1 MRLKWTSLIKPKHAS
16 DQELLLL
23 LDGEL
28 KSREADRLRA
38 HLAACWECR
47 VHHDETADAIRDF
60 VEYRRQSLSTAPPGG
75 WPNLRH
81 RLQQIERSQPVRA
94 RSRWRRFGRLSPRA
108 LVFASLCAAV
118 LVLWFRFNSAVPV
131 SASGILDRASRN
143 ETELIRRASV
153 PVIHEKV
160 VARLKRGTISTGQ
173 TGTLELWNAVEGGAT
188 RRTGSPELWRE
199 LEQVFQ
205 TNHMGA
211 VRPLSATAHRAWRES
226 VKARREEAV
235 KANLAD
241 GTVIWTAKTETRG
254 PFQRN
259 QIVEGDLTV
268 RGTDWAPVAEKLRV
282 QGDREIREYEFTL
295 VAYDVVERSSLSAS
309 FFETPIPAVHPPDTG
324 VAAAPAPA
332 VVTLAPA
339 GDSNAELDTVYII
352 HRSGLC
358 HNGAVEIKRGAGNRI
373 LVEGMVDTIAR
384 RNEITT
390 LLNQVPQAAV
400 FLRSMEEEMRKAG
413 PPDDSAPAGE
423 TDVTRVT
430 VRKAQPAAAS
440 FLADYFRNQGG
451 ARRATEL
458 ANRTLS
464 LSSDAVADVW
474 ALRRLADRFAW
485 PQPELSVVS
494 RRRLELMIRDH
505 LKALDATGGLLREL
519 LDPVLTALAGHA
531 TEDVKLPPDKSVWSD
546 RRRSVLDTQIRIR
559 KLVEILLVDGED
571 ADPAATAGE
580 LLSAFANVQA
590 RLSSLEERLSEDF
603 REPDGPAQK
612 N

>member
-28 KSREADRLRA
+28 KSRKADLLRA

-47 VHHDETADAIRDF
+47 VHHDETADVIRDF

-81 RLQQIERSQPVRA
+81 RLQQIERSQPVRTK
-94 RSRWRRFGRLSPRA
+94 SMWRGFGRLSPKG

-118 LVLWFRFNSAVPV
+118 LLWFRFGSAVPV
-131 SASGILDRASRN
+131 SASAILDRASRN
-143 ETELIRRASV
+143 ETELIRRTSV

-160 VARLKRGTISTGQ
+160 VVRWKRVTLSTGQ

-188 RRTGSPELWRE
+188 RRTGSQELWRE
-199 LEQVFQ
+199 LEEVFQ
-205 TNHMGA
+205 TNHMGP

-226 VKARREEAV
+226 VQSRREEAV

-241 GTVIWTAKTETRG
+241 GTVTWTAKTETQG

-268 RGTDWAPVAEKLRV
+268 RKTDWAPVAQKLRV
-282 QGDREIREYEFTL
+282 QGDQEIREYEFTV

-309 FFETPIPAVHPPDTG
+309 FFETALPAGHLPGTG
-324 VAAAPAPA
+324 VATVPAPVA
-332 VVTLAPA
+332 VTMAPA
-339 GDSNAELDTVYII
+339 GDSNPELDTVYII
-352 HRSGLC
+352 HRAGLC
-358 HNGAVEIKRGAGNRI
+358 HNGAVEIKRGAENRI
-373 LVEGMVDTIAR
+373 LVEGMVDTVAR
-384 RNEITT
+384 RNEITA
-390 LLNQVPQAAV
+390 LLNQIPDATVS
-400 FLRSMEEEMRKAG
+400 LRSMEEAVREAA
-413 PPDDSAPAGE
+413 PPDDSTPAGE

-430 VRKAQPAAAS
+430 VRKARPAAAS
-440 FLADYFRNQGG
+440 FLADYFRNQGDT
-451 ARRATEL
+451 RRATEL
-458 ANRTLS
+458 ANRALS
-464 LSSDAVADVW
+464 LSSDAVADAW
-474 ALRRLADRFAW
+474 ELRRLADRFAW
-485 PQPELSVVS
+485 PRPELSVVS

-505 LKALDATGGLLREL
+505 LKALDATGGLLRGL

-531 TEDVKLPPDKSVWSD
+531 AAGVALPPDQSVWSD
-546 RRRSVLDTQIRIR
+546 RCRSVLDTQLRIR
-559 KLVEILLVDGED
+559 KLVEILLVDGEG
-571 ADPAATAGE
+571 ADPAAAAAE

-590 RLSSLEERLSEDF
+590 RLSSLEGRLSEDF
-603 REPDGPAQK
+603 SEPDGPARK

>member
-1 MRLKWTSLIKPKHAS
+1 VP
-16 DQELLLL
+16 
-23 LDGEL
+23 
-28 KSREADRLRA
+28 
-38 HLAACWECR
+38 
-47 VHHDETADAIRDF
+47 
-60 VEYRRQSLSTAPPGG
+60 
-75 WPNLRH
+75 
-81 RLQQIERSQPVRA
+81 A
-94 RSRWRRFGRLSPRA
+94 R
-108 LVFASLCAAV
+108 
-118 LVLWFRFNSAVPV
+118 
-131 SASGILDRASRN
+131 
-143 ETELIRRASV
+143 
-153 PVIHEKV
+153 
-160 VARLKRGTISTGQ
+160 
-173 TGTLELWNAVEGGAT
+173 
-188 RRTGSPELWRE
+188 
-199 LEQVFQ
+199 
-205 TNHMGA
+205 
-211 VRPLSATAHRAWRES
+211 
-226 VKARREEAV
+226 
-235 KANLAD
+235 
-241 GTVIWTAKTETRG
+241 
-254 PFQRN
+254 
-259 QIVEGDLTV
+259 
-268 RGTDWAPVAEKLRV
+268 
-282 QGDREIREYEFTL
+282 
-295 VAYDVVERSSLSAS
+295 
-309 FFETPIPAVHPPDTG
+309 
-324 VAAAPAPA
+324 
-332 VVTLAPA
+332 
-339 GDSNAELDTVYII
+339 DSNPELDTVYII

-390 LLNQVPQAAV
+390 LLNQIPQAAV
-400 FLRSMEEEMRKAG
+400 FLRSMEEAVRKAE
-413 PPDDSAPAGE
+413 PPDYSAPAGE
-423 TDVTRVT
+423 TYVTRVT

-451 ARRATEL
+451 TRRATEL

-474 ALRRLADRFAW
+474 ELRRLADRFAW

-531 TEDVKLPPDKSVWSD
+531 TGDVKLPPDQSVWSD
-546 RRRSVLDTQIRIR
+546 RCRSVLDTQIRIR